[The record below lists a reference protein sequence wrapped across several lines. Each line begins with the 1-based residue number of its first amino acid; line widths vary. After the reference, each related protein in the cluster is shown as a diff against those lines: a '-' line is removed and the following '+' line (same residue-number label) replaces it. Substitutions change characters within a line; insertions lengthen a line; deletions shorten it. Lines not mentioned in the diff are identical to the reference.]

1 MGFFKEFFTE
11 IAVRVKNPGNNKYSK
26 TKTTTRY
33 NSTTTTTTK
42 IQTYTPLDLPNPT
55 KPVTQ
60 FEPVRT
66 PHPRRQQI
74 QPRRQTRRVEPDLR
88 RAWLLD

>member
-1 MGFFKEFFTE
+1 MMGFFKEFFTE

-26 TKTTTRY
+26 TKTTTTTI
-33 NSTTTTTTK
+33 TTTTR
-42 IQTYTPLDLPNPT
+42 TYTPLDLSNPT